1 MHKQNINFIINNE
14 MTSYFKNLSY
24 SAIKTETSCLND
36 LKVKI
41 GLEIHARILS
51 KTKIFSDSN
60 SSELNSSLPNSN
72 VSHFDIAL
80 PGTMPSL
87 NKRCVEAG
95 LLSAL
100 ALGCKINGVSRFE
113 RKHYFYA
120 GKIFF

>member
-1 MHKQNINFIINNE
+1 MANYLK
-14 MTSYFKNLSY
+14 SLSY
-24 SAIKTETSCLND
+24 STIKAESSSFND
-36 LKVKI
+36 LTVKI

-51 KTKIFSDSN
+51 KTKIFSDSA

-72 VSHFDIAL
+72 VSHFDLAL

-100 ALGCKINGVSRFE
+100 ALRCKINGLSRFE

-120 GKIFF
+120 GKQFFPFFLGSF

>member
-1 MHKQNINFIINNE
+1 
-14 MTSYFKNLSY
+14 MTSYLKSVSC
-24 SAIKTETSCLND
+24 SAAKAEPSRLVNELKTR
-36 LKVKI
+36 I

-51 KTKIFSDSN
+51 KTKIFSDSR
-60 SSELNSSLPNSN
+60 SSNLNSSLSNSC

-100 ALGCKINGVSRFE
+100 ALNCKINGVSRFE

-120 GKIFF
+120 GNY